1 MPRRCPLAPLVDRTR
16 TPLGPYWTR
25 ARDMSNAQPAE
36 RRKCVSPAFVFRA
49 PCVSPWSSRPTARV
63 PLPRLIA
70 HFTSPVKRR
79 SLFRAKAPPQAPLE
93 PVNVNYRAQVRKR
106 AVSCPLVTPTRN
118 PTRGPSSRH
127 DTQMFLNSPDAFVF
141 PPFANAGHRPDPP
154 PPGTR
159 RPHRRTGKWWWRTV
173 SSTSD
178 GKARKRVVRTATGF
192 LAAPSSSRMARAK
205 SNVLLNSA
213 YRNPSPPIT
222 PVSRF
227 TNKSPMT
234 CPKRSAC
241 RC

>member
-93 PVNVNYRAQVRKR
+93 PVNVNYRAQVRNR

-118 PTRGPSSRH
+118 LTRGPSSRH

-154 PPGTR
+154 PPERGDPKGAQGSGGGGRFQVQATEKRASGWCEQQQGFWR
-159 RPHRRTGKWWWRTV
+159 RHRRQEWRGRKA
-173 SSTSD
+173 TS
-178 GKARKRVVRTATGF
+178 
-192 LAAPSSSRMARAK
+192 
-205 SNVLLNSA
+205 
-213 YRNPSPPIT
+213 Y
-222 PVSRF
+222 
-227 TNKSPMT
+227 
-234 CPKRSAC
+234 
-241 RC
+241 